1 MDSSDLD
8 NQPIQLV
15 QTTQLISNLSDLD
28 LSGPEFQRAKRSGSV
43 ESQSNQST
51 NSTVTLTSVSPSIDL
66 PLTDA
71 EIVKLTAWRG
81 DLKYGTFIEGTKIL
95 PCKAFLNNS
104 KWQNSLEPS
113 ERFKLLDLV
122 NDLGSKGIKI
132 NTIIDLNRS
141 FDYYCFDEVKREC
154 PLLAETNYLKF
165 KLQNAAV
172 PDDTIVDDV
181 FECLLSAQE
190 KDEVVVIHCFNGINR
205 TGYIVANFLCK
216 YFNIDGDEAVR
227 RFEKARNHRIK
238 HGCMTEKLKK
248 KFPGKGS
255 N

>member
-1 MDSSDLD
+1 
-8 NQPIQLV
+8 
-15 QTTQLISNLSDLD
+15 
-28 LSGPEFQRAKRSGSV
+28 V

-51 NSTVTLTSVSPSIDL
+51 NSTVTLASVSPSVDL

-71 EIVKLTAWRG
+71 ELVKLTAWKG
-81 DLKYGTFIEGTKIL
+81 DQKYGTFIEGTKIL
-95 PCKAFLNNS
+95 PCKAFLNNN
-104 KWQNSLEPS
+104 KWQGYLEPS

-122 NDLGSKGIKI
+122 EDLGSKGIKI

-172 PDDTIVDDV
+172 PDDTVVDDV

-190 KDEVVVIHCFNGINR
+190 KNEVVIIHCFNGINR

-216 YFNIDGDEAVR
+216 YFNIDGDEAVK

-238 HGCMTEKLKK
+238 HGCMTEKLRK
-248 KFPGKGS
+248 KFPLNKEI
-255 N
+255 